1 MNHMNHM
8 NYDREFVEKTA
19 QLVFAALV
27 GRDKTE
33 TAGDKTELLR
43 GYAAIAWQAADILLE
58 QYGEH
63 KIGKYTAILK
73 NYQGAEALR
82 RVLELGG
89 NTGRCLDYMVERYA
103 GKPDPLRVFAEDN
116 IGPRT
121 AGQEAVS
128 RYLEKRAA
136 E

>member
-1 MNHMNHM
+1 MNLD
-8 NYDREFVEKTA
+8 DREFVEKTA
-19 QLVFAALV
+19 RLVFAALV

-33 TAGDKTELLR
+33 TAGTELLR

-58 QYGEH
+58 QHGEH
-63 KIGKYTAILK
+63 KRGKYTAIL
-73 NYQGAEALR
+73 QSHEGVEALR

-103 GKPDPLRVFAEDN
+103 GKPDPLRAYAEDN